1 MNQQK
6 WADLPLRLT
15 SAVVMLLVFSGSLY
29 VGSTGVL
36 ILGFVSVVAMLWE
49 LTRMFGLTGRRLFAV
64 TAVAVLGW
72 LPMVVYPAILNSGL
86 MLPSVS
92 GFLTILIGSSLV
104 KKNRGVY
111 VAYGALLTVGML
123 AFWYL
128 VLNFGLVGI
137 GILAVLVILSDIG
150 GYIAGRSIGGA
161 KFWPS
166 ISPKKTWS
174 GTIVGWV
181 FAISF
186 GFILSQ
192 YSGVYWMV
200 SFASI
205 AHWMI
210 PISVLVVFGAQM
222 GDIAESWVKRC
233 AGVKDSSNLIPGHG
247 GFLDRFDG
255 FIGAAAA
262 LGLITALLLD

>member
-1 MNQQK
+1 M
-6 WADLPLRLT
+6 
-15 SAVVMLLVFSGSLY
+15 
-29 VGSTGVL
+29 
-36 ILGFVSVVAMLWE
+36 
-49 LTRMFGLTGRRLFAV
+49 
-64 TAVAVLGW
+64 
-72 LPMVVYPAILNSGL
+72 
-86 MLPSVS
+86 
-92 GFLTILIGSSLV
+92 
-104 KKNRGVY
+104 
-111 VAYGALLTVGML
+111 
-123 AFWYL
+123 
-128 VLNFGLVGI
+128 
-137 GILAVLVILSDIG
+137 
-150 GYIAGRSIGGA
+150 
-161 KFWPS
+161 
-166 ISPKKTWS
+166 
-174 GTIVGWV
+174 
-181 FAISF
+181 AISF

-255 FIGAAAA
+255 FIGAAAV

>member
-1 MNQQK
+1 MNQKK

-15 SAVVMLLVFSGSLY
+15 SAVVMLLVFSGALY
-29 VGSTGVL
+29 VGTKGIL
-36 ILGFVSVVAMLWE
+36 ILGFVGVVAMLWE

-72 LPMVVYPAILNSGL
+72 LPMVVNPAILNFGL
-86 MLPSVS
+86 ILPSVS

-104 KKNRGVY
+104 KESKGVY
-111 VAYGALLTVGML
+111 VAYGALLTVGMV

-128 VLNFGLVGI
+128 VLNCEIAVI
-137 GILAVLVILSDIG
+137 GILAVLVILSDVG
-150 GYIAGRSIGGA
+150 GYIVGRSIGGS

-174 GTIVGWV
+174 GTTAGWFLAAV
-181 FAISF
+181 F
-186 GFILSQ
+186 GFILMQ
-192 YSGVYWMV
+192 YSGVYWMAD
-200 SFASI
+200 FASI

-210 PISVLVVFGAQM
+210 PIAVAVVFGAQM

-247 GFLDRFDG
+247 GFMDRFDG
-255 FIGAAAA
+255 FVGATAV
-262 LGLITALLLD
+262 LGVITALFLD

>member
-1 MNQQK
+1 MKQQK
-6 WADLPLRLT
+6 WADLPLRFI
-15 SAVVMLLVFSGSLY
+15 SALAMLFLFAGSLY
-29 VGSTGVL
+29 VGRTGVL
-36 ILGFVSVVAMLWE
+36 MLGFVSVVAMLWE

-72 LPMVVYPAILNSGL
+72 LPMVVDPAILNSGL

-104 KKNRGVY
+104 KMNRGVY

-128 VLNFGLVGI
+128 VLNFGIVGI

-161 KFWPS
+161 KLWPS

-181 FAISF
+181 LAISF
-186 GFILSQ
+186 GFVLMQ
-192 YSGVYWMV
+192 YSGVYWMA
-200 SFASI
+200 SFTSI

-222 GDIAESWVKRC
+222 GDIAESWLKRC
-233 AGVKDSSNLIPGHG
+233 VGVKDSSNLIPGHG

-255 FIGAAAA
+255 FIGAAAV
-262 LGLITALLLD
+262 LGIITALLLD